1 MAIEF
6 NDIEDLIGKVLSG
19 EANAEEQR
27 YVESW
32 RHASLENQKYFDDL
46 TLIFQR
52 AATNEVKVDFDTDA
66 AWKKVRSQIAR
77 KTGKAVPL
85 PTTTAPFWTP
95 IRLAAG
101 IVLVI
106 TSAIFTW
113 RYYSAGEVQLANAA
127 TENQVLEQTLPDGS
141 TAFLNKKSSI
151 SYEYNPR
158 EKTRK
163 VKLKGEGFFNVKHE
177 ETKPFVIEA
186 EEALVRDIGT
196 AFNLKSYPGKD
207 TIEVVVQSGIVQ
219 FYTLENPGLTV
230 YEGETGL
237 YSKSTKTF
245 FKLEKAD
252 TNVLAYKTKVF
263 SFHATDLRSVITQI
277 NEVYDSKIKLANDDI
292 ANCQL
297 TVTFRNDELDTVVE
311 VIAETLDLNVVRNDK
326 DEIILNGPGCR

>member
-19 EANAEEQR
+19 EATAEEQR
-27 YVESW
+27 YVDSW
-32 RHASLENQKYFDDL
+32 RTSSVQNEKYFDDL
-46 TLIFQR
+46 KLIFQQ
-52 AATNEVKVDFDTDA
+52 AATNQVRVDFDTDA
-66 AWKKVRSQIAR
+66 AWKKVRSRIAR
-77 KTGKAVPL
+77 KSGRVVPMS
-85 PTTTAPFWTP
+85 PATPFWTP
-95 IRLAAG
+95 LRIAAG
-101 IVLVI
+101 IVVVLA
-106 TSAIFTW
+106 SAIMTW
-113 RYYSAGEVQLANAA
+113 RSIVAEEVQLANVT
-127 TENQVLEQTLPDGS
+127 TENHVLEQTLPDGS

-163 VKLKGEGFFNVKHE
+163 VKLQGEGFFNVKHE

-186 EEALVRDIGT
+186 DEALVRDIGT

-219 FYTLENPGLTV
+219 FYTLDNPGLTV
-230 YEGETGL
+230 YEGETGF
-237 YSKSTKTF
+237 YSKSSKTF

-277 NEVYDSKIKLANDDI
+277 NEVYDSKIKLANDHI

-311 VIAETLDLNVVRNDK
+311 VIAETLDLSIVRNEK